1 MPTETQHLKT
11 YKSLGIDFLASTDDV
26 EYVAMCPFSDCE
38 HQKMYVNAEEGFFD
52 CKVCGRSGNKYTFM
66 QLLYDELYESTNR
79 ANYETLSKLRGNLSW
94 EAFRNAELAYD
105 HRFSEWWIP
114 VRKDNGSLINI
125 RIWNP
130 TSKVLRHTGGCTA
143 SLFGLDRI
151 TAENGTIAICEGEWD
166 AIALDYLLLQEGVKN
181 IDILAVPGASTFKSD
196 WTKYFK
202 GKEVILL
209 YDNDK
214 AGRDGIDRAIKI
226 LHKSQNQPK
235 AIRKV
240 DWESSTPDKFDVRD
254 YVTGGGRWEQI
265 PISEVGSGSTPTVE
279 ATPAVVRTSFDE
291 VVKDFKTHIQHIPED
306 CLKGLLLEFAVVFS
320 NKIPGEPL
328 WLFIVGPPGSGK
340 TLMLQSVSDV
350 DCTHYES
357 NLNPK
362 TLVSGFKM
370 QDGSDPSLLPKII
383 GKTLIL
389 KEYTEVM
396 SLSGADQEFL
406 FGVLR
411 GAYDG
416 RVERTYAHGVT
427 RVYPDPN
434 GEHKTCH
441 FSLLAGV
448 TNAIHGDNRAALGE
462 RFLKYQMFPDDH
474 DPILQIQ
481 SAINTAIQHELPEF
495 QLRESASSF
504 IRYKLQQMEQPGF
517 KVPSVPMWVQDR
529 IVGLSQIVSMI
540 RAMVARK
547 QGELLYR
554 PSPEVGTRLSKQLI
568 KAAQSIAFVLDKK
581 EVDEEVYELLQRVG
595 MDSCYGWHRD
605 VTLNIA
611 SHHPDGVLREQIV
624 KEARMGPSNCSRCL
638 EDLYE
643 LGAIDYTTVKTG
655 LKGNPPKVW
664 RLSPLMEKLFQMA
677 KIDDIMKVTETL
689 PDIPDE
695 VRHRKLRRGRQVF
708 KKYVTR

>member
-1 MPTETQHLKT
+1 MQSPHLKT
-11 YKSLGIDFLASTDDV
+11 YKSLGIEFTNSTDNI
-26 EYVAMCPFSDCE
+26 EYITICPFSDCGHE
-38 HQKMYVNAEEGFFD
+38 KMYVNATEGFFD
-52 CKVCGRSGNKYTFM
+52 CKVCGRKGNKYTFM
-66 QLLYDELYESTNR
+66 QLLYDELFQETKKAHYE
-79 ANYETLSKLRGNLSW
+79 ELSEQRSGLAAA
-94 EAFRNAELAYD
+94 AFANAELAYD
-105 HRFSEWWIP
+105 PRSSEWWLP
-114 VRKDNGSLINI
+114 VRNERGSIINI
-125 RIWNP
+125 RMWNRK
-130 TSKVLRHTGGCTA
+130 SNILRNTGGCSTGI
-143 SLFGLDRI
+143 FWLDRLRPKC
-151 TAENGTIAICEGEWD
+151 GTVAICEGEWD
-166 AIALDYLLLQEGVKN
+166 AIALDYLLLQEKILD
-181 IDILAVPGASTFKSD
+181 IDIVAVPGASTFKTD
-196 WTKYFK
+196 WCKHFT

-214 AGRDGIDRAIKI
+214 AGRDGADRASKI
-226 LHKSQNQPK
+226 LHASKGKPK
-235 AIRKV
+235 AINKV
-240 DWESSTPDKFDVRD
+240 DWPEGTPDKFDIRD
-254 YVTGGGRWEQI
+254 HVTSGAKWEDI
-265 PISEVGSGSTPTVE
+265 LLFNPSTESGDSDRTPR
-279 ATPAVVRTSFDE
+279 VVRRIFNE
-291 VVKDFKTHIQHIPED
+291 VVEDFKTHIQHIPED
-306 CLKGLLLEFAVVFS
+306 CLTGLLLEFAVVFS

-370 QDGSDPSLLPKII
+370 SDGSDPSLLPKII

-416 RVERTYAHGVT
+416 RVERTYAHGVS
-427 RVYPDPN
+427 RVYPEP
-434 GEHKTCH
+434 GSQHRTCH

-481 SAINTAIQHELPEF
+481 SAINTAIRQELPEF
-495 QLRESASSF
+495 ELRQSASSF
-504 IRYKLQQMEQPGF
+504 IEYKLGQLESGTVSLPT
-517 KVPSVPMWVQDR
+517 VPTWFQDR

-554 PSPEVGTRLSKQLI
+554 PAPEVGTRLSKQLI
-568 KAAQSIAFVLDKK
+568 KLAQCIAFTLDKPT
-581 EVDEEVYELLQRVG
+581 VDDEVYAILQRVG

-605 VTLNIA
+605 VTMAIA
-611 SHHPDGVLREQIV
+611 EKHPKGVLRESIV
-624 KEARMGPSNCSRCL
+624 KEARMGSSTCQRCL
-638 EDLYE
+638 DDLYE
-643 LGAIDYTTVKTG
+643 LGAIDYTTLNTG

-664 RLSPLMEKLFQMA
+664 RLSPLMEKLFEMA
-677 KIDDIMKVTETL
+677 KINDIHSLEESL

-695 VRHRKLRRGRQVF
+695 TRHRRLRRGRTVF
-708 KKYVTR
+708 KRYVSK